1 MVYLRRKAILGG
13 LVGGQRKWMILG
25 GAAWFFHWLGRL
37 TGVGDPQPRYTAEL
51 KPGER
56 AVLVH
61 EPDSPLKQ
69 RKTERKAARTASK
82 QAKRA
87 RRARRAARRSGA

>member
-1 MVYLRRKAILGG
+1 MFRTFLRFLRPLVYLRRKAILGG
-13 LVGGQRKWMILG
+13 LFGGQRKWLIFG
-25 GAAWFFHWLGRL
+25 GAAWVFHWIGRIV
-37 TGVGDPQPRYTAEL
+37 GVGDPAPRYTAEL

-69 RKTERKAARTASK
+69 RKAERLATRD
-82 QAKRA
+82 AKRT
-87 RRARRAARRSGA
+87 ARRSG